1 MNYGQS
7 ILGESPLPQ
16 KYCYENH
23 TPDFASYYLVPDAPS
38 SITIPLDNRPTWKG
52 VGAVP
57 NQRPNSLL
65 IQKPRDRLSVNQGFI
80 PHTGEYSLFSR
91 NVDNESS
98 LKNLDYKHSKGQ
110 WNQRMFAPNSNLFNE
125 ASQANERTA
134 PMNMPNPLILKVSPF
149 ESEVPTYAPTRQGV
163 EGTCG
168 FSRRYESQTLNQS
181 LFNNHTRN
189 ETKKLQLPY
198 AKKRISQQSRTH
210 EIRQSS

>member
-7 ILGESPLPQ
+7 ILGKSPLPQ
-16 KYCYENH
+16 KFCYEHH
-23 TPDFASYYLVPDAPS
+23 TPDFASYYLVPDAAKV
-38 SITIPLDNRPTWKG
+38 IVPLDNRPTWKG
-52 VGAVP
+52 VGPVP
-57 NQRPNSLL
+57 NQRPDSLL
-65 IQKPRDRLSVNQGFI
+65 LQTPRDSAGFI
-80 PHTGEYSLFSR
+80 PHNGEYSGYSR
-91 NVDNESS
+91 QVDNESS
-98 LKNLDYKHSKGQ
+98 LRNLDYKHSKGQ

-149 ESEVPTYAPTRQGV
+149 ESEVGTYAPTRQGV

-198 AKKRISQQSRTH
+198 VKKRISQQSRTH

>member
-7 ILGESPLPQ
+7 ILGKSPLPQ
-16 KYCYENH
+16 KFCYEHQN
-23 TPDFASYYLVPDAPS
+23 PDFASYYLVPDAAKV
-38 SITIPLDNRPTWKG
+38 IVPLDNRPTWKG
-52 VGAVP
+52 VGPVP
-57 NQRPNSLL
+57 NQRPDSLL
-65 IQKPRDRLSVNQGFI
+65 LQTPRDSAGFI
-80 PHTGEYSLFSR
+80 PHKGEYSGYSR
-91 NVDNESS
+91 QVDNESF
-98 LKNLDYKHSKGQ
+98 LRNLDYKNSKGQ

-210 EIRQSS
+210 EIRQFS

>member
-1 MNYGQS
+1 MSYGQS
-7 ILGESPLPQ
+7 ILGQSPLSQ
-16 KYCYENH
+16 KYCFERDI
-23 TPDFASYYLVPDAPS
+23 PDFASYYLVPDAAK
-38 SITIPLDNRPTWKG
+38 ITIPLDNRPTWKG
-52 VGAVP
+52 VGSIP

-65 IQKPRDRLSVNQGFI
+65 QQAPRDRLSVAQGFI
-80 PHTGEYSLFSR
+80 PHGGEFSLFSR

-98 LKNLDYKHSKGQ
+98 LRNLDYRNSKGQ
-110 WNQRMFAPNSNLFNE
+110 WNQRMFASNSNLFNE

-134 PMNMPNPLILKVSPF
+134 PMNMPSPLILKMSPF
-149 ESEVPTYAPTRQGV
+149 ESEVATYAPTREGV

-198 AKKRISQQSRTH
+198 AKKTLSYKSREMELKQTK
-210 EIRQSS
+210 